1 MHSFGAAEYGMEN
14 SETKAKFFLAASS
27 QDYLPNMDEWK
38 TAVRCGTVQI
48 LIMLDIS
55 CREYKTNEY
64 VWQQA
69 NILAGCQELLLANAK
84 RHNSSWFAHVCRHD
98 TTRSSGW

>member
-55 CREYKTNEY
+55 CREYKNKRICMATGQY
-64 VWQQA
+64 PCRMSGASTGKRQA
-69 NILAGCQELLLANAK
+69 SQFIMVCPCL
-84 RHNSSWFAHVCRHD
+84 SS
-98 TTRSSGW
+98 